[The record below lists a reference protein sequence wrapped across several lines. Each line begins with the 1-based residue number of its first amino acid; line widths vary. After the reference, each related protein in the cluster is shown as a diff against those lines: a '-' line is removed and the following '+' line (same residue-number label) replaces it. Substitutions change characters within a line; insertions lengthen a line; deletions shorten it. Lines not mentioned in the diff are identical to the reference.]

1 MTADWEVA
9 AEITKNCPLPVFLSG
24 GLNQQNVAEAIRV
37 VQPSGIDL
45 CSGVEMS
52 RGKRDREKVRGL
64 MAEVERVTR

>member
-1 MTADWEVA
+1 
-9 AEITKNCPLPVFLSG
+9 
-24 GLNQQNVAEAIRV
+24 